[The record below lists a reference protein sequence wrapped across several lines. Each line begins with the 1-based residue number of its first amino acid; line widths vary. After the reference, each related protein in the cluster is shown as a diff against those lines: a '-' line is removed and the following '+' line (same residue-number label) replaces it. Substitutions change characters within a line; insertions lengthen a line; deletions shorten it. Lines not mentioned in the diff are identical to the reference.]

1 MSLDRFPVGWG
12 PGSSELLRVE
22 EEGRGREGSISDL
35 PLVFQ
40 NNSSS
45 RGNNSTGQAED
56 QRLGFSESEP
66 QTKYRG
72 RCQCPSTSLGDFS
85 LRVLVHSYDCSVKI
99 FPNST

>member
-66 QTKYRG
+66 
-72 RCQCPSTSLGDFS
+72 STEVDARARL
-85 LRVLVHSYDCSVKI
+85 H
-99 FPNST
+99 P